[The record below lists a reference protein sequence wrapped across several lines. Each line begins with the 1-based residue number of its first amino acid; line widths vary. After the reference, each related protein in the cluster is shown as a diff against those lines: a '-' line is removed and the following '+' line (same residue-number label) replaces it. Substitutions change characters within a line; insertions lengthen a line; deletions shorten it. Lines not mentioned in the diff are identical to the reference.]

1 MFCVKIFWLVWDYES
16 VQESPQQYVA
26 KSLRLTQEMREND
39 DRFRRIVRMSQQ
51 YLDISML

>member
-16 VQESPQQYVA
+16 VQESPQQYVV

-39 DRFRRIVRMSQQ
+39 DGFRRIVRTSQQ
-51 YLDISML
+51 YLDISMP

>member
-39 DRFRRIVRMSQQ
+39 DGFRRIVRTSQQ
-51 YLDISML
+51 YLDISMP